1 MPSRR
6 IEEQVEAIKALRTGG
21 PTASAIALLRK
32 SLRDRVNVV
41 AAKAAQMAGEMQL
54 EVLVPDLAK
63 AFERLFE
70 NPLKTDPQ
78 CWGKNALAKALKDL
92 GYAESAL
99 FLRGVQHIQLEPVWG
114 GIEDTASTLRGTCA
128 LALLQ
133 CSDITR
139 DMKLRALV
147 DALTDAE
154 APVRADAITAL
165 AQMEGEEAVLLLRLK
180 AKLGD
185 EHAEVT
191 GRSLESLLQLDGAES
206 VPFVASFLAQK
217 RDEVREEAALALGAS
232 RLDSAVEALK
242 ETWQRQHARD
252 GEFLLRAISSART
265 YGAIEFLL
273 DVLRNGR
280 EPDALSALHALELHK
295 DSDEICRKITEAVG
309 GRTET
314 SIQDEL
320 QTRFVRRT
328 DF

>member
-1 MPSRR
+1 
-6 IEEQVEAIKALRTGG
+6 
-21 PTASAIALLRK
+21 
-32 SLRDRVNVV
+32 
-41 AAKAAQMAGEMQL
+41 MQL
-54 EVLVPDLAK
+54 AVLLPDLAK
-63 AFERLFE
+63 TFERLFE

-99 FLRGVQHIQLEPVWG
+99 LLRGASHSQLEPVWG
-114 GIEDTASTLRGTCA
+114 GVEDTASTLRGACA

-133 CSDITR
+133 CSDIAR

-165 AQMEGEEAVLLLRLK
+165 EQMEGEELVLLLRLK

-185 EHAEVT
+185 EHPEIT
-191 GRSLESLLQLDGAES
+191 GQALESLLQLDGTES
-206 VPFVASFLAQK
+206 VQFVASFLAHKQ
-217 RDEVREEAALALGAS
+217 DELREEAALALGAS

-242 ETWQRQHARD
+242 GAWQRQHARD

-265 YGAIEFLL
+265 HDAIEFLL
-273 DVLRNGR
+273 ALVRNGR

-295 DSDEICRKITEAVG
+295 DSDEICRKVTEAVR

-314 SIQDEL
+314 NIQDEA
-320 QTRFVRRT
+320 QTRFARRA